1 MDKVNQQLQIIPG
14 KTGIRKRS
22 LLCRIIQVS
31 ALTYFLV
38 PALLFLAGLGY
49 SGKIIRF
56 IEDYYKP
63 GDISPENFTLVAGAG
78 SFLYLACAAG
88 IVLFMMKRKIGFY
101 IFFLAALII
110 FSIDLAFLDFDWM
123 RYLLHTGFIFIL
135 GIAHF
140 SKRCYT

>member
-1 MDKVNQQLQIIPG
+1 MDMENLQLQVIPG

-22 LLCRIIQVS
+22 LLCKIIQIS

-38 PALLFLAGLGY
+38 PALLFTAGLGY

-63 GDISPENFTLVAGAG
+63 GDISPENFTLVAGVC
-78 SFLYLACAAG
+78 SFLYFASAAG
-88 IVLFMMKRKIGFY
+88 ILLFMLNRKFGFY
-101 IFFLAALII
+101 IFFLSAVIT
-110 FSIDLAFLDFDWM
+110 FSLDLTFLDFDWI
-123 RYLLHTGFIFIL
+123 RYLIHSGYIFLL

-140 SKRCYT
+140 SRRCYA